1 MQLEHSFT
9 VPVPPEQAWQA
20 LLDVEGV
27 APCMPGATVDSV
39 DGDVV
44 KGRIKV
50 KVGPVTLTY
59 SGTARFVERDD
70 EALSITLEASGK
82 ETRGSGTASAKV
94 RSTLRNESGQT
105 QVVVYTTLSVTGRPA
120 QFGRG
125 VMAEV
130 SGKIIQQFAT
140 NLAVQLGGEKPPA
153 GQASGNG
160 AVPGAGASGTA
171 PPSGGGPV
179 ETSAAGSAGTGSAGS
194 AGTGSAG
201 SAGTGSAGSA
211 GTGSAGSAG
220 TATAGQAQSAGA
232 PAAVGTTQALSIE
245 ELRLPVR
252 AFNSLRRAG
261 IHTLG
266 DLSARSE
273 GELLAIENLGPQSV
287 KEIKHKLAE
296 LGAHLSTTEPEATA
310 SAAPAPSSAAQGA
323 AADGARSGGAPAR
336 APASAS
342 TAADAGSSTPAQT
355 AAGTGSG
362 GTPTTGTAGTGIPAT
377 GTAGTGTAATG
388 AAGTGAGA
396 TAPGPAGVPA
406 GPSAA
411 TAPPR
416 SARPADQDV
425 IDLLDVA
432 GVPVLKRALPVL
444 GGVAAALFVF
454 LRLRRHRGR
463 HRAGG

>member
-70 EALSITLEASGK
+70 EALSITREASGK

-179 ETSAAGSAGTGSAGS
+179 ETSA
-194 AGTGSAG
+194 AG